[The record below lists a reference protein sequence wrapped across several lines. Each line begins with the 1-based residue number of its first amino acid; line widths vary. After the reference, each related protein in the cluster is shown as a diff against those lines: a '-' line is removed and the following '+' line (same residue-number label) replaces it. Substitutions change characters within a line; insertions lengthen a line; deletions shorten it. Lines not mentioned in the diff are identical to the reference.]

1 MGLLRTSDLI
11 YIWIQMAQPSGPD
24 SFLKAIRGNSDL
36 NSVRPTG
43 EASVIKGPRPMSSIK
58 HTIRGTFETSGG
70 LSLVVWGTHATLSSI
85 EGGQHLCQATAQR
98 SRCSHTFS

>member
-1 MGLLRTSDLI
+1 MWLFRTSDLI
-11 YIWIQMAQPSGPD
+11 DIWIQMAQPSGPD
-24 SFLKAIRGNSDL
+24 SCLKAIRGNPDL
-36 NSVRPTG
+36 NFVRPTG
-43 EASVIKGPRPMSSIK
+43 EASVIKGPRPSIK
-58 HTIRGTFETSGG
+58 HTIRGDFETSGG

>member
-43 EASVIKGPRPMSSIK
+43 EASVI
-58 HTIRGTFETSGG
+58 
-70 LSLVVWGTHATLSSI
+70 
-85 EGGQHLCQATAQR
+85 
-98 SRCSHTFS
+98 